1 MSKRTSVI
9 KSPRKSRPQ
18 TAYQSV
24 EQADPQANELC
35 QQAQFTISE
44 QEVEIERLK
53 TTVVALNA
61 KCSIVDDHK
70 TDVQNTTIRHTESE
84 SVRVELH

>member
-1 MSKRTSVI
+1 MSKRASVANGG

-18 TAYQSV
+18 TAYQSI
-24 EQADPQANELC
+24 EQIDPNVNELYS
-35 QQAQFTISE
+35 QAQFTISE

-70 TDVQNTTIRHTESE
+70 VDV
-84 SVRVELH
+84 